1 MMDIYE
7 GILQNFKNEGY
18 NEIYGAPP
26 KGNIKAKKLAQMFG
40 FKDWF
45 ENNELYLM
53 RMEIN

>member
-1 MMDIYE
+1 MKYLYID
-7 GILQNFKNEGY
+7 ILQNFKNEGY

-26 KGNIKAKKLAQMFG
+26 NGNIKAKKLAQMFG
-40 FKDWF
+40 FKDFF

>member
-1 MMDIYE
+1 MLNNYD
-7 GILQNFKNEGY
+7 GILQNFKKEGY
-18 NEIYGAPP
+18 TEIYGAPV
-26 KGNIKAKKLAQMFG
+26 KGNLKAKKLAQMFG